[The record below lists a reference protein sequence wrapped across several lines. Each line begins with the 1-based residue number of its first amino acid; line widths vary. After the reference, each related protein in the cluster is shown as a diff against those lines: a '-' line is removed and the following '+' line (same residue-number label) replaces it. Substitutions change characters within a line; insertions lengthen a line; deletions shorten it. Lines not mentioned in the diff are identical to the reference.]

1 MNDLFGLREYQ
12 SRAVAGITTAWNEG
26 VKAVCYQLATGGG
39 KTAVF
44 RAIVDSLWQSKKTIY
59 VIAHRRALV
68 EQISREFAKAKI
80 NHGLITPDN
89 PYVRYRVQVASLGTI
104 IRRTDRLPEPEIII
118 IEEAHHVKA
127 KSYMKLI
134 ELWPD
139 ARVLGVTATPG
150 RTDGSPLGDV
160 FQHLI
165 LGPSMRSL
173 INDGYLSDYD
183 YYAPSQI
190 DMSEVHR
197 RGGDYVTKEAEA
209 KVGHAVVGCA
219 VAHYQR
225 YANHQPAI
233 VSCVSIAHAD
243 QVAEQFRA
251 AGYRAKA
258 VHSELDQTEIQSAID
273 GLRTGE
279 IELLMQCEL
288 LGEGIDIPGA
298 SVLIGLR
305 PTASAIVFLQHA
317 GRVLRRAE
325 GKGRAIILDH
335 VGNWERHG
343 LPDDERHWSLDGRDA
358 KEQGESK
365 YKRCPDCLRPIGKTL
380 RKCPYCGH
388 EWIVQDAP
396 ARIPGQVAGELV
408 AIRSGDTRI
417 TADYETIKKMIMD
430 RARSLKEAID
440 IARSVGGTHR
450 QAFYVWTRIMRRTA

>member
-1 MNDLFGLREYQ
+1 MNDLFGLRDYQ

-68 EQISREFAKAKI
+68 DQISREFAKAKI

-118 IEEAHHVKA
+118 IEECHHVKA
-127 KSYMKLI
+127 RSYMKLL
-134 ELWPD
+134 ERWPS

-160 FQHLI
+160 FQRLI

-190 DMSEVHR
+190 DMSGVHR

-225 YANHQPAI
+225 YADHQPAI

-243 QVAEQFRA
+243 QVAEQFRG

-258 VHSELDQTEIQSAID
+258 VHSELDQTEIQAAID

-305 PTASAIVFLQHA
+305 PTASAIVFLQHV

-358 KEQGESK
+358 VETGPSK
-365 YKRCPDCLRPIGKTL
+365 YKRCPDCLRIVVASSK
-380 RKCPYCGH
+380 RCESCGH
-388 EWIVQDAP
+388 VWATVLQD
-396 ARIPGQVAGELV
+396 ARIPTQVDGELV
-408 AIRSGDTRI
+408 PVRGGETRV
-417 TADYETIKKMIMD
+417 TADWDTIKQMIID

-450 QAFYVWTRIMRRTA
+450 QAFYVWTRIMKKSA